1 MKNLWEKWKVVAE
14 KIGNFQAGLL
24 FSILYFILVTPVGL
38 IASLFQDFLAVR
50 KFPKWQEM
58 KDTASTLSKMKNQ

>member
-1 MKNLWEKWKVVAE
+1 MNKIWEKWKRVAE

-38 IASLFQDFLAVR
+38 IASFLQDFLAVR